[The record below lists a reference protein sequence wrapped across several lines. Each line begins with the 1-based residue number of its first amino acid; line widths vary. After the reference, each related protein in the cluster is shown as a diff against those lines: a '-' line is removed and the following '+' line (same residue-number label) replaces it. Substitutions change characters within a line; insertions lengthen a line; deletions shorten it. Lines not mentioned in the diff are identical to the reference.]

1 MTTTLTRIAS
11 PEGPGS
17 HGMGLIGLT
26 RGRLGLAAIPNTAIT
41 PQGETAQDL
50 ETTQTCDEKKAT
62 ECRRSTDSMH
72 IANSHG
78 WCCGC
83 RIGCGEA
90 LAEEH
95 ELPQSHRE
103 KMLRK
108 YCEAMAKLQGE
119 DGATTAEYAVVLV
132 AATSFAAVLMGIL
145 KSDAVREALTSLITR
160 ALSVA

>member
-26 RGRLGLAAIPNTAIT
+26 RGRLGLAAIPNTDIT
-41 PQGETAQDL
+41 PQGESTQNHEKMQDCEGAQAA
-50 ETTQTCDEKKAT
+50 ER
-62 ECRRSTDSMH
+62 RRSADPQRS
-72 IANSHG
+72 ASSRG

-83 RIGCGEA
+83 RIGCGEG

>member
-41 PQGETAQDL
+41 PQS
-50 ETTQTCDEKKAT
+50 ETTQDRDEKKAT
-62 ECRRSTDSMH
+62 ECHRSTDSMH
-72 IANSHG
+72 IANSRG

-83 RIGCGEA
+83 RIGCGEG

>member
-26 RGRLGLAAIPNTAIT
+26 RGRLGLAAIPNTGIT
-41 PQGETAQDL
+41 PQGASTQNHEKTQDCEGAQAA
-50 ETTQTCDEKKAT
+50 ER
-62 ECRRSTDSMH
+62 RRSEDSQR
-72 IANSHG
+72 SGSSRG

-83 RIGCGEA
+83 RIGCSEG
-90 LAEEH
+90 LAEER

-103 KMLRK
+103 KILRK

-145 KSDAVREALTSLITR
+145 KSDAVRDALTSLITR

>member
-17 HGMGLIGLT
+17 RGMGLIGLT
-26 RGRLGLAAIPNTAIT
+26 RGRLGLAAIPNTVIT
-41 PQGETAQDL
+41 PQGETTQDL
-50 ETTQTCDEKKAT
+50 ETTQDCDEKKAT

-72 IANSHG
+72 IANSRG

-83 RIGCGEA
+83 RIGCVEG

-103 KMLRK
+103 KMLGK

>member
-41 PQGETAQDL
+41 PQDESTQNHEKMQDCEGAQAA
-50 ETTQTCDEKKAT
+50 ER
-62 ECRRSTDSMH
+62 RRSADPQRS
-72 IANSHG
+72 ASSRG

-83 RIGCGEA
+83 RIGCGEG

>member
-26 RGRLGLAAIPNTAIT
+26 RGRLGLAAIPNTDIT
-41 PQGETAQDL
+41 PQGETTQDL
-50 ETTQTCDEKKAT
+50 ETTQNCDEKKAT
-62 ECRRSTDSMH
+62 ECCRSTDSMH

>member
-41 PQGETAQDL
+41 PQGETTQD
-50 ETTQTCDEKKAT
+50 CDEKKAT

-83 RIGCGEA
+83 RIGCGEG

>member
-26 RGRLGLAAIPNTAIT
+26 RGRLGLAAIPNTGIT
-41 PQGETAQDL
+41 PQGESTQNHEKTQDCEGAQAA
-50 ETTQTCDEKKAT
+50 ER
-62 ECRRSTDSMH
+62 RRSEDSQR
-72 IANSHG
+72 SGSSRG

-83 RIGCGEA
+83 RIGCSEG

-103 KMLRK
+103 KILRK

-145 KSDAVREALTSLITR
+145 KSDAVRDALTSLITR

>member
-26 RGRLGLAAIPNTAIT
+26 SGRLGLAAIPNTAIT
-41 PQGETAQDL
+41 PQGEATQNI
-50 ETTQTCDEKKAT
+50 ETTQDCDEKKAT
-62 ECRRSTDSMH
+62 ECHRSTDSMH

-83 RIGCGEA
+83 RIGCGEG

-95 ELPQSHRE
+95 ELPRSHRE

>member
-50 ETTQTCDEKKAT
+50 ETTQNCDEKKAT